1 MRKVWEVIARLV
13 PRRSRLWRVVRPGLV
28 IAAVVV
34 VAVVA
39 TRWVALRL
47 DVTDHWVARSE
58 LIVGVGMTVVLVS
71 AVLLLGPVSRW
82 LANER
87 FLLPDGEEEV
97 LSARDRVRAVSSARE
112 TLMRS
117 AAGVVVIAGVVFTA
131 AGLVYTSRT
140 LRVTEQ
146 GQITDRYTKTIEQL
160 GSDKPEVRLGG
171 IYALERLMTDSSR
184 DRRTIIDVLAAY
196 VRTHAQDHPPAGS
209 PSLRLAVDVQAA
221 LTVIGRNR
229 FPGLTETV
237 DLTSVDL
244 HAKNLDRMSL
254 PRVNL
259 HDANLTRAHLIGAD
273 LTGASLTDADLTD
286 ALLNDAD
293 LTGAK
298 FTSGALQPSGANLK
312 GAHLNGAD
320 LRGAD
325 LTGADLRGAD
335 LTGADLGTNT
345 PELIRRTAKTDKH
358 TRF

>member
-1 MRKVWEVIARLV
+1 MRKVWEILARFA
-13 PRRSRLWRVVRPGLV
+13 PRRSDLWRVVRPALV
-28 IAAVVV
+28 IVAVAAVATVV
-34 VAVVA
+34 

-47 DVTDHWVARSE
+47 DVTDRWVARAE
-58 LIVGVGMTVVLVS
+58 LIVGVGVTVVLVS

-87 FLLPDGEEEV
+87 FLLPDGEADS
-97 LSARDRVRAVSSARE
+97 LPARERVRAVNSARE

-140 LRVTEQ
+140 LRVTEE

-196 VRTHAQDHPPAGS
+196 VRTHAQDRPPAGS

-221 LTVIGRNR
+221 FTVIGRNR
-229 FPGLTETV
+229 FADLTETV
-237 DLTSVDL
+237 DLTSADL
-244 HAKNLDRMSL
+244 HAKNLDHMGLSW
-254 PRVNL
+254 VNL
-259 HDANLTRAHLIGAD
+259 HDANLAHAHLIGAD
-273 LTGASLTDADLTD
+273 LTGTNLTSA
-286 ALLNDAD
+286 N
-293 LTGAK
+293 LTGA
-298 FTSGALQPSGANLK
+298 L
-312 GAHLNGAD
+312 
-320 LRGAD
+320 

-335 LTGADLGTNT
+335 LTGADLGANT
-345 PELIRRTAKTDKH
+345 PDQIRRTARTDKD